1 MFLIIYVYVS
11 YTCIHAY
18 ILYIYIYIN
27 TDHIL
32 LCVYILLY
40 IYTTEDDLGHSRY
53 SVNFLTNRKP
63 VKDVC
68 LYWE

>member
-1 MFLIIYVYVS
+1 MCMYCTHVYMYIY
-11 YTCIHAY
+11 
-18 ILYIYIYIN
+18 YIYIYIN

-40 IYTTEDDLGHSRY
+40 IYTTEDYLGHSRY